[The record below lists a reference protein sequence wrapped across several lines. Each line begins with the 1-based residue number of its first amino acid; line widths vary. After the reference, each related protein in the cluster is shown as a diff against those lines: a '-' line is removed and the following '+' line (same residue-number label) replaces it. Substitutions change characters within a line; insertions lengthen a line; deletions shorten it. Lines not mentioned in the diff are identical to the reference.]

1 MNPRMQNKLKKIK
14 FVILD
19 VDGVLTDGKII
30 IGSDG
35 TEYKNFSVRDGTAV
49 TLGHYAGL
57 KFAIISGRYSKV
69 ISIRAKEMN
78 ISYVYQNVKEKI
90 KPYND
95 LKRKLKLNDEEI
107 CFIGD
112 EIIDIPIM
120 EKCGFSAVPF
130 DGVKELK
137 NHADYVCE
145 KKGGEGCVREV
156 IELIIRV
163 RGLWKTTLA
172 KYLRRYEK

>member
-1 MNPRMQNKLKKIK
+1 MKRQIINKLKKIK
-14 FVILD
+14 FIILD

-30 IGSDG
+30 IGSDK
-35 TEYKNFSVRDGTAV
+35 TEYKNFNVRDGTGV

-69 ISIRAKEMN
+69 ISIRAKELG
-78 ISYVYQNVKEKI
+78 IDHVFQNVAEKI
-90 KPYND
+90 KSYEN
-95 LKRKLKLNDEEI
+95 LKRKLKLKDDEI

-120 EKCGFSAVPF
+120 EKCGFSAAPA
-130 DGVKELK
+130 DCVKEIK
-137 NHADYVCE
+137 KYADYICSN
-145 KKGGEGCVREV
+145 KGGEGCAREIIEMV
-156 IELIIRV
+156 IKA
-163 RGLWKTTLA
+163 RGQWKKTLL